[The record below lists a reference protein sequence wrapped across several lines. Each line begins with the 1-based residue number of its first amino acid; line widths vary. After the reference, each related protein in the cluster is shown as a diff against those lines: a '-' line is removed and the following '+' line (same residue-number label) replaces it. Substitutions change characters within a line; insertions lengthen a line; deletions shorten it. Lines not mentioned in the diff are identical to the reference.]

1 MSCRKRLEGNQKYF
15 NVSFP
20 LVCGRLG
27 RWTAEGAGFPSF
39 CSPPARPPS
48 LTPSQMV
55 QIGPE
60 VKRSLKQ
67 MKH

>member
-27 RWTAEGAGFPSF
+27 RRTAEGAGFPSF
-39 CSPPARPPS
+39 CSPPS
-48 LTPSQMV
+48 LPASQMV